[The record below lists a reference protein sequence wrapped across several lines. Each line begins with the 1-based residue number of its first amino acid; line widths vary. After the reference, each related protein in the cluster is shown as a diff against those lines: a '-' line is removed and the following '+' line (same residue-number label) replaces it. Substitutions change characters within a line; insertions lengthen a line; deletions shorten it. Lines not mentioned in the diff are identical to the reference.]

1 MDSFAGRTLTHYEVL
16 EKLGEGGMGVVYK
29 ARDTRLNRLVAIK
42 VLPPDKT
49 ADPARRARFFQEAQT
64 ASALNHPNIVTIHE
78 IDRHADCDFIV
89 MELVPGRTLD
99 AAIGRGLKLGDTLKF
114 AIQTADALTAAHRAG
129 IVHRDLKPGNVMVT
143 DSGNVKVLDFG
154 LAKLTEAAVSADDE
168 TRTVN
173 AAAPPLTERGA
184 IVGTVAYMSPEQ
196 AEGKTVDARSDIFS
210 FGSLLYEMV
219 TGHRAFHGDTK
230 MSTLS
235 AILRDDPKPLSQSG
249 AQTPRDLE
257 KIIARC
263 LRKDP
268 ARRFQHMDD
277 IKIALE
283 ELKEESDSGRI
294 SEMLPAAPAI
304 KSRAALLYAGL
315 AVITIMAAALLF
327 LQLRKPPAAAPGLT
341 MRQLTQDSGLTTFPA
356 ISPDG
361 KLIAYASTRSGEG
374 NLDIWVQQLTR
385 GAQPIRLTRN
395 KADDT
400 WPSFSPDGGQIV
412 FASDRDG
419 GGIYVVPSLGG
430 EERLVLRGGF
440 LGRPRFSPDGQWIA
454 ADTAGFY
461 ASKVLVVPAAGG
473 SARRIA
479 ADFYS
484 PAVPIWSPDGKKIL
498 FAGSRDQGG
507 ELDWWVAPLDGG
519 PIVKTGAAKVIQADS
534 LVNGA
539 PLDWLDDYIL
549 YSTGNLWRIAISPTT
564 FRVAEKPERLTTSS
578 AQERFARAVP
588 KSGGKPGEWR
598 IVLAATQRS
607 TGLWS
612 LPLDANAG
620 KALGEPVKLFHD
632 TVGKMGPTLSAD
644 GSRLSYV
651 FQELDGWGA
660 RVRDMKTGAE
670 TTLVRSPTA
679 FRVRLSPDGATIAY
693 NPSISEKETVIYLVS
708 SSGGDSRKFCDTCGL
723 NYDWSPDSKKI
734 IYRTGNP
741 MRFFT
746 IDVASGQQT
755 VIVADP
761 KHQVHGV
768 RYSPDG
774 RWIAMQYGPGVD
786 APRALFVMPAHDGK
800 APPQTEWIPIMDR
813 PGLHVR
819 PWWSPD
825 GNRLYFASTAEGPE
839 GVWTQR
845 LNPITKRPI
854 GEPALVYRPEAD
866 RLQLGRMMFFGPGEG
881 RDRLIFPMD
890 ESFGN
895 IWMAE

>member
-1 MDSFAGRTLTHYEVL
+1 MDTFAGRALTHYQVL

-49 ADPARRARFFQEAQT
+49 ADSARRARFFQEAQT
-64 ASALNHPNIVTIHE
+64 ASALNHPNIVTIYE
-78 IDRHADCDFIV
+78 IDRDADCDFIV

-129 IVHRDLKPGNVMVT
+129 IVHRDLKPSNVMVT
-143 DSGNVKVLDFG
+143 DSGTVKVLDFG
-154 LAKLTEAAVSADDE
+154 LAKLTEAAASADDE
-168 TRTVN
+168 TRTAN

-219 TGHRAFHGDTK
+219 TGQRAFHRDTK

-235 AILRDDPKPLSQSG
+235 AILRDDPKPLS
-249 AQTPRDLE
+249 AQAPRDLE
-257 KIIARC
+257 KVIARC

-283 ELKEESDSGRI
+283 ELKEESDSGRM
-294 SEMLPAAPAI
+294 SEMLPASPAPKLRMAF
-304 KSRAALLYAGL
+304 LYAGF
-315 AVITIMAAALLF
+315 AVILILASLLIWQF
-327 LQLRKPPAAAPGLT
+327 RKPTAASPGFTL
-341 MRQLTQDSGLTTFPA
+341 RQLTQDSGLTYQPA
-356 ISPDG
+356 ISADG
-361 KLIAYASTRSGEG
+361 KLLAYASTRSGEG

-412 FASDRDG
+412 FASGRDD

-430 EERLVLRGGF
+430 EERLVLRGT
-440 LGRPRFSPDGQWIA
+440 LSQPRFSPDGQWIA
-454 ADTAGFY
+454 ACTVGGH
-461 ASKVLVVPAAGG
+461 ASKLLIVPTAGG
-473 SARRIA
+473 SARRVA
-479 ADFYS
+479 ADFYR
-484 PAVPIWSPDGKKIL
+484 PGAAVWSPDGKKIL

-507 ELDWWVAPLDGG
+507 EVDWWVAPLDGG
-519 PIVKTGAAKVIQADS
+519 PIVKTGAAKVIKPDNPFS
-534 LVNGA
+534 MA
-539 PLDWLDDYIL
+539 PLDWLDDYVL

-564 FRVAEKPERLTTSS
+564 FRVADKPERLTTSS
-578 AQERFARAVP
+578 AQEWFARAVP

-607 TGLWS
+607 AGLWS

-620 KALGEPVKLFHD
+620 KTLGEPVKLFRD
-632 TVGKMGPTLSAD
+632 TTLRMHPTLSAD
-644 GSRLSYV
+644 GSRLTYL
-651 FQELDGWGA
+651 FWQLDGWGV
-660 RVRDMKTGAE
+660 RFRDMKTGSE
-670 TTLVRSPTA
+670 TTLVRSPVPIK
-679 FRVRLSPDGATIAY
+679 VRLSPDGAMGAY
-693 NPSISEKETVIYLVS
+693 NPSVSNEKETVIYLVS
-708 SSGGDSRKFCDTCGL
+708 SSGGDPRKFCDTCGL
-723 NYDWSPDSKKI
+723 NYDWSPDGKKI
-734 IYRTGNP
+734 IYRAGNP

-746 IDVASGQQT
+746 IDVATGRQT

-761 KHQVHGV
+761 KHHVHGV

-786 APRALFVMPAHDGK
+786 APRALFIMPARDGK
-800 APPQTEWIPIMDR
+800 AAPQTEWIPIMDR
-813 PGLHVR
+813 PGLHRR

-825 GNRLYFASTAEGPE
+825 SNRLYFASTAEGPD
-839 GVWTQR
+839 GIWTQR
-845 LNPITKRPI
+845 LNPITKRPM

-866 RLQLGRMMFFGPGEG
+866 RLQLGSMTFFGPGEG
-881 RDRLIFPMD
+881 RDRLIFPLD
-890 ESFGN
+890 ETFGN